1 MKRYIVYSIFCLIF
15 FVGDIYGQHGHS
27 DHGHS
32 DIEFAYQNGMVDIE
46 FGPEGRVFEGE
57 FPTSGTDLQFT
68 TEPGFAS
75 ETSEGMGIGS
85 GDQIVYNVLDSLL
98 FWNGSSIAAPTAG
111 TQIRIGNIPP
121 TVPDTVVS
129 GTSGSQPGSF
139 SPAANRVGAADG
151 TGDFHADLDWF
162 LEPNTGNPGTGA
174 YAVKLNLSTS
184 AAGIANSDDFFIVY
198 NFGLGDTEFEEGV
211 EAFAALVPEPS
222 SMMIVGVGI
231 LLSGLMWRKQP
242 VRR

>member
-1 MKRYIVYSIFCLIF
+1 MTRYIIYSMFCLMF
-15 FVGDIYGQHGHS
+15 FVGDIYGQHS
-27 DHGHS
+27 HS
-32 DIEFAYQNGMVDIE
+32 DIEFSYQNGMVDIE
-46 FGPEGRVFEGE
+46 FGPEGRIFEGE
-57 FPTSGTDLQFT
+57 FPPSGTDLQFT

-75 ETSEGMGIGS
+75 EISEGMGIGS
-85 GDQIVYNVLDSLL
+85 GDQIVYNVLESLL
-98 FWNGSSIAAPTAG
+98 FWNGSSILEPTAG

-129 GTSGSQPGSF
+129 GTSGPQPGSF

-151 TGDFHADLDWF
+151 TGDFHSDLDWF
-162 LEPNTGNPGTGA
+162 LEPNPGSPATGA
-174 YAVKLNLSTS
+174 YAVKLSLSTS
-184 AAGIANSDDFFIVY
+184 AAGIANSDDFFVVY

-231 LLSGLMWRKQP
+231 LLSGLAWRKQP
-242 VRR
+242 LRRV